1 MSELALTDAIGMAA
15 DPVGDSPERAA
26 LRATLRQLI
35 EAESPLDHVGRLD
48 AAEEFDDH
56 LYERL
61 NDIGVLAIGAP
72 ASVVGSA
79 GGDVRD
85 QLVVIEELGAGPTS
99 MAAFMI
105 LQYMIIQVLGAYAST
120 DEQRAVLAALVAGRT
135 KVSFALSEPD
145 GATDVVRA
153 MKTRAVGNPRDG
165 WTLSGRKMWTS
176 GALRAQW
183 LVVIAR
189 SDNDAEAGPDGAAAK
204 GTPTGPRMDR
214 MSMFLVPTDAPGVH
228 ITDIPTLGL
237 HGLSTCEIAFDDVA
251 LAPDA
256 LVGEEHRG
264 LRQAFATITRE
275 NLTASAACLGV
286 GRGALV
292 YAAEFAKTRKVFG
305 SAVGAFQVPQHWL
318 ADGAVQLEAARSLM
332 GRAAEIEIAG
342 GRADLLSIMAKL
354 TASEAAQTLT
364 LHGMQLMG
372 GLGYSRDVPLQRW
385 FRDVRLWSFAPLNN
399 EMVRNRIGE
408 KLLGLPRSY

>member
-1 MSELALTDAIGMAA
+1 MFELPLTDAIGLAA
-15 DPVGDSPERAA
+15 DPVGDSPERSQ
-26 LRATLRQLI
+26 LRASLRRLI
-35 EAESPLDHVGRLD
+35 ETEAPLDRIGRLD

-56 LYERL
+56 LYEKL
-61 NDIGVLAIGAP
+61 NDLGVLAIGAP
-72 ASVVGSA
+72 DPVPGSS

-120 DEQRAVLAALVAGRT
+120 DEQRAVLAALVAGQT

-153 MKTRAVGNPRDG
+153 MKTRAVPAAGGG
-165 WTLSGRKMWTS
+165 WTLNGRKMWTS
-176 GALRAQW
+176 GALRSQW
-183 LVVIAR
+183 IVVIAR
-189 SDNDAEAGPDGAAAK
+189 SDTDDDISGSDSSSGD
-204 GTPTGPRMDR
+204 GPRMDR
-214 MSMFLVPTDAPGVH
+214 MSMFLVPADAPGVH

-251 LAPDA
+251 LAPST

-292 YAAEFAKTRKVFG
+292 YAAEFARTRMVFG
-305 SAVGAFQVPQHWL
+305 RPVGGFQVPQHWL
-318 ADGAVQLEAARSLM
+318 AEAAVQLEGARGLM
-332 GRAAEIEIAG
+332 GRAAEIEVAG
-342 GRADLLSIMAKL
+342 GRGDLLSIMAKL
-354 TASEAAQTLT
+354 ASSEAAQQVT

-372 GLGYSRDVPLQRW
+372 GLGYSREVPLQRW